1 MLFMRISTLA
11 LLLGALFLATTT
23 QAQTTDDILKLM
35 VKKGTISEQ
44 EADSL
49 RSEYATKQHRADAIA
64 DSFPLRLGR
73 SLSLSGY
80 SQVVYTNYEH
90 QLPGKYTDGF
100 SIKRARL
107 DFQGHFSSQFDYR
120 LLVDFVGQSGA
131 NGTAPTGGQLISPFL
146 VEAYIVYKPFDF
158 LNIKAGQMIVAFSQ
172 ENMTQDR
179 NLDLIE
185 RSQVVN
191 ALVARKGDA
200 ANGLVDSLGNQNGRD
215 IGIQAGGSLGKVSDR
230 YLFDYYFQLL
240 DGAGINTLDNNSSKD
255 IDARLVFH
263 PLKELAIG
271 GSYYDGYDRFTSN
284 LNRDQ
289 KRTRWGADLVF
300 AEDNYSLKG
309 EYIKGQ
315 EGSGVANKNTGNPGL
330 TTHDGWFAQAGY
342 FVIPRHLEGFFRY
355 DWYDPNTA
363 KTQVKSTYYD
373 FGLSYFFNVWTKLQ
387 LYYSLRN
394 QQGPT
399 VTNNLFEA
407 QLQLAF

>member
-1 MLFMRISTLA
+1 MLFMRFCTLA
-11 LLLGALFLATTT
+11 LLLGALFLTTAT

-80 SQVVYTNYEH
+80 AQTVYTNYEH
-90 QLPGKYTDGF
+90 QLAGKYYDGF
-100 SIKRARL
+100 TIKRARL
-107 DFQGHFSSQFDYR
+107 DFQGHFASQFDYR
-120 LLVDFVGQSGA
+120 MLVDFVGQSGA

-146 VEAYIVYKPFDF
+146 VEAYIVYKPFTF
-158 LNIKAGQMIVAFSQ
+158 LNFKAGQMIVAFSQ

-179 NLDLIE
+179 NLYFIE

-215 IGIQAGGSLGKVSDR
+215 IGIQAGGRIIKIK
-230 YLFDYYFQLL
+230 DYHLL
-240 DGAGINTLDNNSSKD
+240 DYTLQVLNGAGINSLDNNSYKD
-255 IDARLVFH
+255 IDGRLIFH
-263 PLKELAIG
+263 PIKALSLG
-271 GSYYDGYDRFTSN
+271 GSYYHGVDVFTSS
-284 LNRDQ
+284 LTKSQR
-289 KRTRWGADLVF
+289 RIRWGTEAALDL
-300 AEDNYSLKG
+300 DGLDIKG
-309 EYIKGQ
+309 EYIRGWEGDSNPINHQGWYGQ
-315 EGSGVANKNTGNPGL
+315 A
-330 TTHDGWFAQAGY
+330 AY
-342 FVIPRHLEGFFRY
+342 FVIPKHLQALFRY
-355 DWYDPNTA
+355 DWYDSNMA
-363 KTQVKSTYYD
+363 KSNVNSTYYD
-373 FGLSYFFNVWTKLQ
+373 FGLDYFFNVWTKLS

-394 QQGPT
+394 QEGPT
-399 VTNNLFEA
+399 VNNNMFEA

>member
-1 MLFMRISTLA
+1 MRFSTIAFFLSTFFFSLA
-11 LLLGALFLATTT
+11 AR
-23 QAQTTDDILKLM
+23 AQTTDDILKILT
-35 VKKGTISEQ
+35 KKGTITAQ
-44 EADSL
+44 EADSI
-49 RSEYATKQHRADAIA
+49 RGEYATKQRHSEESA

-80 SQVVYTNYEH
+80 SQVVYQNFEH
-90 QLPGKYTDGF
+90 PAAGKYYDGF

-146 VEAYIVYKPFDF
+146 VEAYVVYKPFTW
-158 LNIKAGQMIVAFSQ
+158 LNFKAGQMIIAFSQ

-179 NLDLIE
+179 NLDMIE

-215 IGIQAGGSLGKVSDR
+215 IGVQVGGSIGKIQDH
-230 YLFDYYFQLL
+230 YLLDYAFQVL
-240 DGAGINTLDNNSSKD
+240 DGAGINTLDNNQSKD

-263 PLKELAIG
+263 PLKWINVG
-271 GSYYDGYDRFTSN
+271 GSYYDGYDRFTSS
-284 LNRDQ
+284 LNTDQ
-289 KRTRWGADLVF
+289 KRTRWGTELALVQ
-300 AEDNYSLKG
+300 DSWSIKG

-315 EGSGVANKNTGNPGL
+315 EGAHKPTN
-330 TTHDGWFAQAGY
+330 HDGWYGQAAY
-342 FVIPRHLEGFFRY
+342 FILPKQLEALFRY

-363 KTQVKSTYYD
+363 KANVKSTYYD
-373 FGLSYFFNVWTKLQ
+373 LGLTYFFNVWTKIQ
-387 LYYSLRN
+387 VYYSIRN
-394 QQGPT
+394 QEGPT
-399 VTNNLFEA
+399 INNNMFET

>member
-1 MLFMRISTLA
+1 MRFMRFFPLA
-11 LLLGALFLATTT
+11 LLLGALILTTST

-49 RSEYATKQHRADAIA
+49 RSEYTAKQHKADAIA

-80 SQVVYTNYEH
+80 SQVVYTNYAH
-90 QLPGKYTDGF
+90 PVSGKYADGF
-100 SIKRARL
+100 SIKRVRL

-120 LLVDFVGQSGA
+120 LLFDFVGQSGA
-131 NGTAPTGGQLISPFL
+131 NGTAATGGQLISPFL
-146 VEAYIVYKPFDF
+146 VEGYIVYKPFDW

-215 IGIQAGGSLGKVSDR
+215 IGIQAGGSIGKLKDR
-230 YLFDYYFQLL
+230 YLLDYYFQLL
-240 DGAGINTLDNNSSKD
+240 DGAGINTLDNNQSKD

-263 PLKELAIG
+263 PLKELAVG

-284 LNRDQ
+284 LTKDQ
-289 KRTRWGADLVF
+289 RRTRWGADLAF
-300 AEDNYSLKG
+300 TEDNYSLKG
-309 EYIKGQ
+309 EYIRGQ
-315 EGSGVANKNTGNPGL
+315 EGKGIANAHTGNPGV

-342 FVIPRHLEGFFRY
+342 FFIPRHLEGLFRY

-363 KTQVKSTYYD
+363 KPEVRGAYYD

-387 LYYSLRN
+387 LYYSLRD
-394 QQGPT
+394 QQGAT
-399 VTNNLFEA
+399 ANTNLFEA

>member
-1 MLFMRISTLA
+1 MRLAIIPFLLSTL
-11 LLLGALFLATTT
+11 FIATIAS
-23 QAQTTDDILKLM
+23 AQSADDILKLM
-35 VKKGTISEQ
+35 VRKGTITEK

-49 RSEYATKQHRADAIA
+49 RKESATKQHREDAIA

-80 SQVVYTNYEH
+80 SQVVYANYTH
-90 QLPGKYTDGF
+90 PGAGKYYDGF

-107 DFQGHFSSQFDYR
+107 DFQGHFSARFDYR

-131 NGTAPTGGQLISPFL
+131 NGTASTGGQLISPFL
-146 VEAYIVYKPFDF
+146 VEAYINYKPFDF
-158 LNIKAGQMIVAFSQ
+158 LSIKAGQMIVAFSQ

-215 IGIQAGGSLGKVSDR
+215 IGIQAGGSFGKIK
-230 YLFDYYFQLL
+230 DYYLVDYSLQLL
-240 DGAGINTLDNNSSKD
+240 NGAGINTLDNNQSKD
-255 IDARLVFH
+255 VDGRLVIH
-263 PLKELAIG
+263 PLKFLSIG
-271 GSYYDGYDRFTSN
+271 GSYYDGFDRFTSN
-284 LNRDQ
+284 LNKDQ
-289 KRTRWGADLVF
+289 KRERWGAEF
-300 AEDNYSLKG
+300 ALNTDAVSLKG

-315 EGSGVANKNTGNPGL
+315 EGSRNPIFHEGAY
-330 TTHDGWFAQAGY
+330 GQAAY
-342 FVIPRHLEGFFRY
+342 FFLPRKLEGLFRY
-355 DWYDPNTA
+355 DWYNPNTTA

-373 FGLSYFFNVWTKLQ
+373 FGLTYFFNVWTKLQ

-399 VTNNLFEA
+399 LNNNLFEA
-407 QLQLAF
+407 QFQLAF